1 MTEAENLRRSTRKR
15 QIPVRF
21 GASGVKSL
29 TLPPTS
35 TKRPRARLVSRNE
48 STLVAVV
55 HQTEDAATRAS
66 GGLDRREA
74 CSRSTQTYPQSASS
88 DDALR
93 LREQVRILLKNLVE
107 ANMKLSKSEE
117 LRAKSEYERA
127 KLILEKEEI
136 RKSTSLNVVSCDNKK
151 SFLYTPTCSTNYATT
166 KSHFVST
173 SCLSRNERR
182 SKKWTT
188 PVCDV

>member
-48 STLVAVV
+48 STLVALV
-55 HQTEDAATRAS
+55 HQSENAETKTS

-74 CSRSTQTYPQSASS
+74 RARSTQTYPQSASS

-127 KLILEKEEI
+127 KLILEKEEM
-136 RKSTSLNVVSCDNKK
+136 RKLK
-151 SFLYTPTCSTNYATT
+151 SISGIL
-166 KSHFVST
+166 V
-173 SCLSRNERR
+173 
-182 SKKWTT
+182 
-188 PVCDV
+188 

>member
-21 GASGVKSL
+21 GASGVKRL

-55 HQTEDAATRAS
+55 HQTEDAATKAS

-74 CSRSTQTYPQSASS
+74 CTRSTQTYPQSAS

-127 KLILEKEEI
+127 KLILEKEEM
-136 RKSTSLNVVSCDNKK
+136 RTLKSISDSLV
-151 SFLYTPTCSTNYATT
+151 
-166 KSHFVST
+166 
-173 SCLSRNERR
+173 
-182 SKKWTT
+182 
-188 PVCDV
+188 